1 MVEMDHL
8 LGVRGSAATVVGSD
22 NTAVTVGSGTLP
34 IFATPSM
41 AALAEQAA
49 CAAVQQFMP
58 LGNTTVGMGI
68 NIKHLAASPI
78 GHNVSAEAVVVA
90 VEGRRL
96 EFKITIHDEREKI
109 GEGTHERFVVDAEG
123 FMTKLV
129 LKKPKGA
136 T

>member
-8 LGVRGSAATVVGSD
+8 LGVMGTAATVVGSD

-34 IFATPSM
+34 IFATPAM
-41 AALAEQAA
+41 AALAEQASV
-49 CAAVQQFMP
+49 AAVQPFMP
-58 LGNTTVGMGI
+58 LGRTTVGMGLSL
-68 NIKHLAASPI
+68 KHLAASPI
-78 GHNVSAEAVVVA
+78 GHNVSADAVVVA

-96 EFKITIHDEREKI
+96 EFKITVYDEREKI

-123 FMTKLV
+123 FMAKLL

-136 T
+136 S

>member
-8 LGVRGSAATVVGSD
+8 LGVMGYATTVVASD
-22 NTAVTVGSGTLP
+22 NTAVTVGSGSLP

-49 CAAVQQFMP
+49 VAAVQGFLP
-58 LGNTTVGMGI
+58 LGTTTVGMGL
-68 NIKHLAASPI
+68 NLKHLAASPI
-78 GHNVSAEAVVVA
+78 GHNVKADAVVVS

-96 EFKITIHDEREKI
+96 EFKVTVYDEREKI
-109 GEGTHERFVVDAEG
+109 GEGTHERFVVDAES
-123 FMTKLV
+123 FMGKLM
-129 LKKPKGA
+129 LKKPK